1 MTWQDHVDCNREL
14 LLFLNFS
21 EVVEFQ
27 IPLFFLNFSEVVE
40 FQIPLLDVAVT
51 WKNTGS
57 VEAENRAG
65 RE

>member
-1 MTWQDHVDCNREL
+1 MTWQDHVDWNREL
-14 LLFLNFS
+14 VFSFLFLNFS
-21 EVVEFQ
+21 EVTVV
-27 IPLFFLNFSEVVE
+27 LFLYISEVVE

-57 VEAENRAG
+57 VEAENRVG